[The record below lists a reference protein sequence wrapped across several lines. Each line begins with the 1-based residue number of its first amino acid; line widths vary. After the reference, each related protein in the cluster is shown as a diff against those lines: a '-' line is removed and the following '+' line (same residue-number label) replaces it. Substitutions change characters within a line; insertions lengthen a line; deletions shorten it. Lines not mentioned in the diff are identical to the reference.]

1 MPQLKVMKATSMKPK
16 LECVV
21 ESMTD
26 EELEQLMNAADG
38 SLISEQT
45 PKERV
50 TEPERLVKYDV
61 CFNRPN
67 NFKPKTISFAQIDD
81 YDFSKGFTEFLI
93 SEDYVH
99 LYLDLDSIK
108 NEEELNGVFD
118 WLEEVKEIF
127 GCYSYGGYTDNEE
140 LADNYGFRLYPQGNH
155 YVSLHVIFYQTA
167 ISTEDLQAIMKH
179 SDKIGF
185 HTKGIHPSID
195 PNVYKLVSK
204 RDGQTTRQLFRHVLA
219 DKIYKVGDVKNK
231 ENHGCLCEEAKP
243 SDHIVQIRGNEP
255 IVTQKQWSKIFTLL
269 EENPTRKLTV
279 KAKQTDTQ
287 NVILTEEMANLNFTT
302 KLIEMDDDE
311 ILDLISPFE
320 PTYASLS
327 SIVANLLHSP
337 IEPERLK
344 PIIEKWYF
352 AGEHHDQHVIERFI
366 PQYYERV
373 ESNKWFYSIIK
384 HLSKEKRD
392 EWISKY
398 KYLSIDED
406 AKIEIETP
414 FNLRILRTTNYS
426 LPGGLGVN
434 VNQFITD
441 LMQCVVVINSANMVF
456 IVKDYDGIRN
466 TNKLSFLDSK
476 TFERLLNSIK
486 LGFYISERKRKPVNA
501 FMIYNEGKNKNWLMK
516 DGMKFYDERPN
527 IQSYFTGYDYTLLP
541 THDESLITP
550 FLNHILEVIADNNQQ
565 LFDYIINWYS
575 LILQQPA
582 GKTESAIVITGDQG
596 TGKNVFSN
604 VLCELMNRYSNP
616 NLNNIDHIVGKFNT
630 ELENMKLIVCNELT
644 TAETNKYLNS
654 DALKSLITDKLVI
667 INQKNM
673 TTRSAENVAN
683 FIMISNNFA
692 PVKIEGGDRR
702 YVVTRTSSKY
712 KGNSSYFKN
721 LCQSFNKDFY
731 NNLFT
736 FFMKR
741 DISKFDPR
749 ELPQTETKKQIQDV
763 SKSSYELFIEE
774 HVIDFSAGFERS
786 EAFEYYSRWA
796 KNNGFAQCNIKTF
809 KSNIIQF
816 CIESQVTR
824 DGRRPHVFKLKNEYI
839 TKFEVN
845 DELKVEEDVEIDD
858 VPTRDMI

>member
-1 MPQLKVMKATSMKPK
+1 M
-16 LECVV
+16 
-21 ESMTD
+21 
-26 EELEQLMNAADG
+26 
-38 SLISEQT
+38 
-45 PKERV
+45 
-50 TEPERLVKYDV
+50 
-61 CFNRPN
+61 
-67 NFKPKTISFAQIDD
+67 
-81 YDFSKGFTEFLI
+81 
-93 SEDYVH
+93 
-99 LYLDLDSIK
+99 
-108 NEEELNGVFD
+108 
-118 WLEEVKEIF
+118 
-127 GCYSYGGYTDNEE
+127 
-140 LADNYGFRLYPQGNH
+140 
-155 YVSLHVIFYQTA
+155 
-167 ISTEDLQAIMKH
+167 
-179 SDKIGF
+179 
-185 HTKGIHPSID
+185 
-195 PNVYKLVSK
+195 
-204 RDGQTTRQLFRHVLA
+204 
-219 DKIYKVGDVKNK
+219 
-231 ENHGCLCEEAKP
+231 
-243 SDHIVQIRGNEP
+243 
-255 IVTQKQWSKIFTLL
+255 
-269 EENPTRKLTV
+269 
-279 KAKQTDTQ
+279 
-287 NVILTEEMANLNFTT
+287 
-302 KLIEMDDDE
+302 
-311 ILDLISPFE
+311 
-320 PTYASLS
+320 
-327 SIVANLLHSP
+327 
-337 IEPERLK
+337 
-344 PIIEKWYF
+344 
-352 AGEHHDQHVIERFI
+352 
-366 PQYYERV
+366 
-373 ESNKWFYSIIK
+373 
-384 HLSKEKRD
+384 
-392 EWISKY
+392 
-398 KYLSIDED
+398 
-406 AKIEIETP
+406 
-414 FNLRILRTTNYS
+414 
-426 LPGGLGVN
+426 
-434 VNQFITD
+434 
-441 LMQCVVVINSANMVF
+441 
-456 IVKDYDGIRN
+456 
-466 TNKLSFLDSK
+466 
-476 TFERLLNSIK
+476 
-486 LGFYISERKRKPVNA
+486 
-501 FMIYNEGKNKNWLMK
+501 
-516 DGMKFYDERPN
+516 
-527 IQSYFTGYDYTLLP
+527 
-541 THDESLITP
+541 
-550 FLNHILEVIADNNQQ
+550 EVIADNNQQ

-816 CIESQVTR
+816 CIESRIRR
-824 DGRRPHVFKLKNEYI
+824 DGRHPWVFKLKNEYI

-845 DELKVEEDVEIDD
+845 DKIDEEEEDVDD
-858 VPTRDMI
+858 LPTKDIIS